1 MNVNGNRQIKQSII
15 PTSPR
20 EDYSGR
26 IIVAA
31 VEDPPSPTPRSS
43 EGFLLLS
50 SGMVPTFINRVAA
63 EILAYPQKPE
73 DFGQHFDEVLA
84 RRVRE
89 LLLSKV
95 SSKVPALVTEFSSG
109 RRVYRCRSYRI
120 GPLGQ
125 GDSQAGFAAIFER
138 GAAGSFSISQVSD
151 KFHLTIRERE
161 VMQYLL
167 TGLTTK
173 EIATGMAI
181 SPNTVKAFLRMI
193 MVKMGVSTRSAIVGK
208 AFTAS

>member
-1 MNVNGNRQIKQSII
+1 MNGHGNRQMKQSII
-15 PTSPR
+15 PGSSR
-20 EDYSGR
+20 DEYSGQ

-31 VEDPPSPTPRSS
+31 IEDAPSRTPRSS

-50 SGMVPTFINRVAA
+50 SAMVPSFINRAAA
-63 EILAYPQKPE
+63 EILFYPQKPE
-73 DFGQHFDEVLA
+73 DFGEHFQEVLA
-84 RRVRE
+84 KRVRDV
-89 LLLSKV
+89 LLSKG
-95 SSKVPALVTEFSSG
+95 SSKMSTLVTEFSSG

-120 GPLGQ
+120 GAIDQ

-138 GAAGSFSISQVSD
+138 GASGTFAVSQVSE

-167 TGLTTK
+167 SGLTTK

-208 AFTAS
+208 AFTTS

>member
-1 MNVNGNRQIKQSII
+1 MNVNGNRQIKQSIL
-15 PTSPR
+15 PNSSR
-20 EDYSGR
+20 EDYPGR
-26 IIVAA
+26 ILAAA
-31 VEDPPSPTPRSS
+31 VEDAPSLNGRSS

-50 SGMVPTFINRVAA
+50 SAMLPTFINRAAA

-73 DFGQHFDEVLA
+73 DFGEHFQEVLGK
-84 RRVRE
+84 RVRD
-89 LLLSKV
+89 LMLSKG
-95 SSKVPALVTEFSSG
+95 SSNVPTLVTEFYSG

-120 GPLGQ
+120 GATGQ
-125 GDSQAGFAAIFER
+125 EDSQPGFAAIFER
-138 GAAGSFSISQVSD
+138 GASGSFSISQVSE

-208 AFTAS
+208 AFTA

>member
-1 MNVNGNRQIKQSII
+1 MNGHGNRQMKQSII
-15 PTSPR
+15 PGSSP
-20 EDYSGR
+20 EEYSGQ

-31 VEDPPSPTPRSS
+31 IEDAPSRTPRSS

-50 SGMVPTFINRVAA
+50 SAMVPSFINRAAA
-63 EILAYPQKPE
+63 EILFYPQKPE
-73 DFGQHFDEVLA
+73 DFGEHFQEILA
-84 RRVRE
+84 KRVRDV
-89 LLLSKV
+89 LLSKG
-95 SSKVPALVTEFSSG
+95 SSKMSTLVTEFSSG

-120 GPLGQ
+120 GAIDQ

-138 GAAGSFSISQVSD
+138 GASGTFAVSQVSE

-167 TGLTTK
+167 SGLTTK

-208 AFTAS
+208 AFTTS

>member
-1 MNVNGNRQIKQSII
+1 MNVNGNKQIKQSII
-15 PTSPR
+15 PNSSR
-20 EDYSGR
+20 EEYSGR
-26 IIVAA
+26 IVAAA
-31 VEDPPSPTPRSS
+31 VEDPPSPSPRGS

-50 SGMVPTFINRVAA
+50 SAMVPTFINRAAA

-73 DFGQHFDEVLA
+73 DLGEHFQEVLGKT
-84 RRVRE
+84 VRD
-89 LLLSKV
+89 LLLSKY
-95 SSKVPALVTEFSSG
+95 SSKVPTLVTEFSSG

-120 GPLGQ
+120 GATGQ
-125 GDSQAGFAAIFER
+125 GDSQAGFAVIFER
-138 GAAGSFSISQVSD
+138 GASGAFAISQVSE

-208 AFTAS
+208 AFTA

>member
-1 MNVNGNRQIKQSII
+1 MNVNANGQIKQSII
-15 PTSPR
+15 PSSSR
-20 EDYSGR
+20 EEYLGR
-26 IIVAA
+26 IIVTA
-31 VEDPPSPTPRSS
+31 VEDPPSPTPHSS

-50 SGMVPTFINRVAA
+50 SAMVPTFINRVAA

-84 RRVRE
+84 KKIRD
-89 LLLSKV
+89 LLLSKGA
-95 SSKVPALVTEFSSG
+95 SQVPMLVTEFSSG

-120 GPLGQ
+120 GAPGQ
-125 GDSQAGFAAIFER
+125 GDSQAGVAAIFER
-138 GAAGSFSISQVSD
+138 GASGSFSISQVSE

-161 VMQYLL
+161 VMRYLL

-173 EIATGMAI
+173 EIANGMAI

-208 AFTAS
+208 AFTS

>member
-1 MNVNGNRQIKQSII
+1 MNVNGNGQIKQSII
-15 PTSPR
+15 PSLSR
-20 EDYSGR
+20 EEYSGR
-26 IIVAA
+26 IIVTA
-31 VEDPPSPTPRSS
+31 VEDPPSPTPHGS

-50 SGMVPTFINRVAA
+50 SAMLPTFINRAAA

-84 RRVRE
+84 KRVCD
-89 LLLSKV
+89 LLLSQGA
-95 SSKVPALVTEFSSG
+95 SQVPTLVTKFSSG

-120 GPLGQ
+120 GVPDQ
-125 GDSQAGFAAIFER
+125 GDSQAGIAAIFER
-138 GAAGSFSISQVSD
+138 GASGSYSISQVSE

-173 EIATGMAI
+173 EIANGMAI

-193 MVKMGVSTRSAIVGK
+193 MLKMGVTTRSAIVGK
-208 AFTAS
+208 AFTA

>member
-1 MNVNGNRQIKQSII
+1 MNGHGNRQMKQSII
-15 PTSPR
+15 PGSSR
-20 EDYSGR
+20 EEYSGQ

-31 VEDPPSPTPRSS
+31 IEDAPSRTPRSS

-50 SGMVPTFINRVAA
+50 SAMVPSFINRAAA
-63 EILAYPQKPE
+63 EILFYPQKPE
-73 DFGQHFDEVLA
+73 DFGEHFQEVLA
-84 RRVRE
+84 KRVRDV
-89 LLLSKV
+89 LLSKG
-95 SSKVPALVTEFSSG
+95 SSKMSALVTEFSSG

-120 GPLGQ
+120 GAIDQ

-138 GAAGSFSISQVSD
+138 GASGTFAVSQVSER
-151 KFHLTIRERE
+151 FHLTIRERE

-167 TGLTTK
+167 SGLTTK

-208 AFTAS
+208 AFMAS

>member
-1 MNVNGNRQIKQSII
+1 MNGHGNRQMKQSII
-15 PTSPR
+15 PGSSR
-20 EDYSGR
+20 DEYSGQ

-31 VEDPPSPTPRSS
+31 IEDAPSRTPRSS

-50 SGMVPTFINRVAA
+50 SAMVPSFINRAAA
-63 EILAYPQKPE
+63 EILFYPQKPE
-73 DFGQHFDEVLA
+73 DFGEHFQEILA
-84 RRVRE
+84 KRVRDV
-89 LLLSKV
+89 LLSKG
-95 SSKVPALVTEFSSG
+95 SSKMSTLVTEFSSG

-120 GPLGQ
+120 GAIDQ

-138 GAAGSFSISQVSD
+138 GASGTFAVSQVSE

-167 TGLTTK
+167 SGLTTK

-208 AFTAS
+208 AFTTS

>member
-1 MNVNGNRQIKQSII
+1 M
-15 PTSPR
+15 P
-20 EDYSGR
+20 
-26 IIVAA
+26 A
-31 VEDPPSPTPRSS
+31 VEDPPSPTPHSS
-43 EGFLLLS
+43 EGFVLLS
-50 SGMVPTFINRVAA
+50 SAMIPMFINRVAA

-73 DFGQHFDEVLA
+73 DFGEHIQEVLA
-84 RRVRE
+84 KRVRD
-89 LLLSKV
+89 LLLCRG
-95 SSKVPALVTEFSSG
+95 SSKVTTLVTEFSSG

-120 GPLGQ
+120 GAPSQ

-138 GAAGSFSISQVSD
+138 GASGSFSISQVSE

-173 EIATGMAI
+173 EIANGMAI

-208 AFTAS
+208 AFTA